1 MLPEETA
8 TGTTDACKEHGM
20 GVSTFGTFDDGL
32 GPSWKFW
39 KRRRLVVAVL
49 AFFGF
54 FSVYALRVNLSV
66 AVVAMTA
73 VRNETLKN
81 GTTIL
86 TADFDWDSKTQGL
99 VLSSFFYGY
108 IVTQILGGWL
118 AGRLGGNRVYGI
130 GVAATAVFTLLT
142 PPLANASVYLLV
154 AVRVIEGLF
163 EGVTYPCMHAVWAR
177 WAPPLERSHLASF
190 AGSGSHV
197 GTVISLPLAGLLANN
212 FGWPSVFYVF
222 GTAVIVWFFIWWK
235 VVKSGPEEDPYI
247 SPEELKYIQDSLG
260 NSPHKDVKHPW
271 GQFIKSP
278 AVWAIIVAHF
288 SENWGFYTL
297 LTQLP
302 TFMKD
307 VLHFNLEKS
316 GFMSAVPYL
325 VMAIVLQFSGLLA
338 DWLRA
343 RKILTT
349 TQVRKL
355 FTCVAYLSQTVFML
369 LAAFL
374 LTPVGAVVFL
384 SIAVGLGGFALAGF
398 FVNHL
403 DIAPQHA
410 GVLMGLSNCVATLP
424 GIVSPV
430 LTGFIV
436 QNKSASEWQIVFY
449 MASAIYLVGAVVY
462 GLCASGD
469 VQKWAVEKDTTD
481 NKETQ
486 CYSNRAMES
495 DAL

>member
-1 MLPEETA
+1 
-8 TGTTDACKEHGM
+8 
-20 GVSTFGTFDDGL
+20 
-32 GPSWKFW
+32 
-39 KRRRLVVAVL
+39 
-49 AFFGF
+49 
-54 FSVYALRVNLSV
+54 
-66 AVVAMTA
+66 
-73 VRNETLKN
+73 
-81 GTTIL
+81 
-86 TADFDWDSKTQGL
+86 
-99 VLSSFFYGY
+99 
-108 IVTQILGGWL
+108 
-118 AGRLGGNRVYGI
+118 
-130 GVAATAVFTLLT
+130 
-142 PPLANASVYLLV
+142 
-154 AVRVIEGLF
+154 
-163 EGVTYPCMHAVWAR
+163 
-177 WAPPLERSHLASF
+177 
-190 AGSGSHV
+190 
-197 GTVISLPLAGLLANN
+197 
-212 FGWPSVFYVF
+212 
-222 GTAVIVWFFIWWK
+222 
-235 VVKSGPEEDPYI
+235 
-247 SPEELKYIQDSLG
+247 
-260 NSPHKDVKHPW
+260 
-271 GQFIKSP
+271 
-278 AVWAIIVAHF
+278 
-288 SENWGFYTL
+288 
-297 LTQLP
+297 
-302 TFMKD
+302 MKD

-325 VMAIVLQFSGLLA
+325 VMAIVLQFSGRLA